1 MSEEALSVKARE
13 ALKHIRNWVMQ
24 HGKVPSVRELM
35 TAMYYKSSRSALLL
49 IDELAE
55 NGFLEKKDGS
65 VRMIKDLNSE
75 NMARTVAIPL
85 VGSVACGT
93 PLLAEENVEA
103 MIPISDLL
111 VRRGNRYFLLK
122 ASGDSMNEAGISDG
136 DLILVRQQSLA
147 NNGDIVVALIDDE
160 ATVKEFFRDGEIVML
175 LPHSTNKRHQPI
187 IVTSELKIQGVVET
201 AIPYSKRRIQ

>member
-1 MSEEALSVKARE
+1 MSEGALSVKARE
-13 ALKHIRNWVMQ
+13 ALKHIRNWVMK

-35 TAMYYKSSRSALLL
+35 TAMNYKSSRSALLL

-55 NGFLEKKDGS
+55 NGFLEKKEGS

-93 PLLAEENVEA
+93 PLLAEENVDA

-122 ASGDSMNEAGISDG
+122 ASGDSMNEAGICDG

-147 NNGDIVVALIDDE
+147 NNGDIIVALIDDE

-187 IVTSELKIQGVVET
+187 IVTSELTIQGVVET
-201 AIPYSKRRIQ
+201 TIPYSKRRIH